1 MSGPVHGCRARVLMD
16 GAAQGELLHAD
27 TGLSLW
33 GGVDPATGRVIDR
46 HHPLHG
52 QCLAGRVLAIPS
64 GRGSCTGSSVM
75 LELIRSG
82 HAPAALVLAEADDIL
97 TLGVV
102 LAQMMHG
109 QSLPVVC
116 IGPQAFAQ
124 LRGSPFVRVDGH
136 RVTAHGARPQDGF
149 CARGPGP
156 EADAPQGALQLNDHD
171 HAMLAGRH
179 GQAAQM
185 ALRVVAR
192 MAQLQGARELVSVSQ
207 VHIDG
212 CIYTGPSSLE
222 FARQWVQ
229 WGARV
234 AVPTTLNAISVDQRR
249 WRELGVPAALG
260 EPASA
265 LGEAYMAMGARM
277 SYTCAPYL
285 LDTAPSAGEQIA
297 WAESNAVV
305 FANSVLAA
313 RTLKYPDYLDLCIAL
328 CGRAPLAGCH
338 LDSHRKAQLRIAV
351 HKPALADDAFYP
363 LLGYHVGRL
372 AGRRIPLVTGLED
385 AAPSQDDLKAFSA
398 AFGTTSGAPMF
409 HLAGITPEA
418 LRPEEA
424 MGPDCTAEP
433 LHIDAADLAHSW
445 ATLNSARDD
454 TVDLVSLGN
463 PHFSLAEFERLAALC
478 RGRHRHAATAMVITC
493 GRAVYE
499 QARSQGH
506 IAELER
512 FGATVLNDTCW
523 CMLGEPVVPPAARSL
538 MTQSAK
544 FAHYAPGLVGR
555 SVHFAGLAQC
565 VDAACTGRT
574 DRMPPPW
581 LGNPSPS
588 PDTSSKAGSQ
598 VPGGSGARAESS
610 APAPAPACGG
620 FAR

>member
-1 MSGPVHGCRARVLMD
+1 MSGGLHDGMRDGTVRVLVD

-27 TGLSLW
+27 TGLSFW

-102 LAQMMHG
+102 LAQRMHG

-116 IGPQAFAQ
+116 IGPQAFAG
-124 LRGSPFVRVDGH
+124 LRGSAFVRVDGG
-136 RVTAHGARPQDGF
+136 RVTAHSARPQDGF
-149 CARGPGP
+149 SARSPGP
-156 EADAPQGALQLNDHD
+156 EEEAPQSALRLDDHD
-171 HAMLAGRH
+171 RAMLAGRH
-179 GQAAQM
+179 GKAAQM
-185 ALRVVAR
+185 ALRIVVR

-285 LDTAPSAGEQIA
+285 LDSAPAAGEQIA

-338 LDSHRKAQLRIAV
+338 LDSHRKAQLRIV
-351 HKPALADDAFYP
+351 VRRPASADDAFYP
-363 LLGYHVGRL
+363 LLGYHVGL
-372 AGRRIPLVTGLED
+372 LTGRRIPLVTGLED

-409 HLAGITPEA
+409 HMAGITPEA
-418 LRPEEA
+418 LRAEDA
-424 MGPDCTAEP
+424 MGPDCSAQP

-454 TVDLVSLGN
+454 AVDLVSLGN
-463 PHFSLAEFERLAALC
+463 PHFSLQEFERLAALC
-478 RGRHRHAATAMVITC
+478 RGRRRHAATALVITC

-506 IAELER
+506 VAELER

-523 CMLGEPVVPPAARSL
+523 CMLGEPVVAPTARTL
-538 MTQSAK
+538 MTNSAK

-565 VDAACTGRT
+565 VQAACDGRT
-574 DRMPPPW
+574 SRTAPPW
-581 LGNPSPS
+581 LHE
-588 PDTSSKAGSQ
+588 AAHA
-598 VPGGSGARAESS
+598 PGLT
-610 APAPAPACGG
+610 
-620 FAR
+620 

>member
-1 MSGPVHGCRARVLMD
+1 MSSLVHDSQARVLVG

-27 TGLSLW
+27 TGLSFW
-33 GGVDPATGRVIDR
+33 GGVDVATGRVIDR

-82 HAPAALVLAEADDIL
+82 QAPAALVLAEADDIL

-102 LAQMMHG
+102 LAQMLHG

-116 IGPQAFAQ
+116 IGPQAFAG
-124 LRGSPFVRVDGH
+124 LRGSAFVRVDGD
-136 RVTAHGARPQDGF
+136 RVTAHGARPLDGF
-149 CARGPGP
+149 SARGPGP
-156 EADAPQGALQLNDHD
+156 EEPVPPGALQLDDHD
-171 HAMLAGRH
+171 RALLAGRH
-179 GQAAQM
+179 GRAAQM
-185 ALRVVAR
+185 AMRIVVR
-192 MAQLQGARELVSVSQ
+192 MAQLQGAKALVGVSQ

-222 FARQWVQ
+222 FARQWLQ

-249 WRELGVPAALG
+249 WRELGVDAGLG

-265 LGEAYMAMGARM
+265 LGEAYMTMGARM

-285 LDTAPSAGEQIA
+285 LDSAPGAGEQVA

-338 LDSHRKAQLRIAV
+338 LDRHRKAQLRIAV
-351 HKPALADDAFYP
+351 RKPALADDAFYP
-363 LLGYHVGRL
+363 LLGYHVGLL
-372 AGRRIPLVTGLED
+372 AGRRIPLVTGLEG
-385 AAPSQDDLKAFSA
+385 AAPSLDDLKAFSA

-409 HLAGITPEA
+409 HMAGITPEA
-418 LRPEEA
+418 LHPEDA
-424 MGPDCTAEP
+424 MGPECTTEP
-433 LHIDAADLAHSW
+433 LYIDAADLAHSW

-454 TVDLVSLGN
+454 GVDLVSLGN
-463 PHFSLAEFERLAALC
+463 PHFSLSEFARLAALC

-493 GRAVYE
+493 GREIHE
-499 QARSQGH
+499 QARRQGH
-506 IAELER
+506 IAEIER

-523 CMLGEPVVPPAARSL
+523 CMLGEPVIAPTARSI
-538 MTQSAK
+538 MTPSAK

-555 SVHFAGLAQC
+555 AVHFAGLAQC
-565 VDAACTGRT
+565 VEAACTGRT
-574 DRMPPPW
+574 DRTPPPW
-581 LGNPSPS
+581 LRSPNAS
-588 PDTSSKAGSQ
+588 
-598 VPGGSGARAESS
+598 
-610 APAPAPACGG
+610 
-620 FAR
+620 

>member
-1 MSGPVHGCRARVLMD
+1 MPASGDMPNHNHGGDGRILVD

-27 TGLSLW
+27 IGLSFW

-82 HAPAALVLAEADDIL
+82 NAPAALVLAEPDDIL

-102 LAQMMHG
+102 LAQMMYG
-109 QSLPVVC
+109 PSLPVVC
-116 IGPQAFAQ
+116 IGPQAFAG
-124 LRGSPFVRVDGH
+124 LRGSAFVRVDGG
-136 RVTAHGARPQDGF
+136 RVTSHGARPPDGF
-149 CARGPGP
+149 AARGPEP
-156 EADAPQGALQLNDHD
+156 EEDAPQGALRLDDHD
-171 HAMLAGRH
+171 RALLAGRH
-179 GQAAQM
+179 GKAAQM
-185 ALRVVAR
+185 ALRIVVR
-192 MAQLQGARELVSVSQ
+192 MAQLMGAKALVSVSQ

-249 WRELGVPAALG
+249 WRELGVSTALG

-285 LDTAPSAGEQIA
+285 LDTAPAAGEQIA

-338 LDSHRKAQLRIAV
+338 LEQHRKAQVRIAV
-351 HKPALADDAFYP
+351 RRPASADDAFYP
-363 LLGYHVGRL
+363 LLGYHVGLL

-385 AAPSQDDLKAFSA
+385 AAPDRDDLKAFSA
-398 AFGTTSGAPMF
+398 AFGTTSGAPLF
-409 HLAGITPEA
+409 HIAGITPEA
-418 LRPEEA
+418 LHAEEA
-424 MGPDCTAEP
+424 VGPECAREP
-433 LHIDAADLAHSW
+433 LRIDAADLAQTW
-445 ATLNSARDD
+445 TTLNSARDD
-454 TVDLVSLGN
+454 AVDLVSLGN
-463 PHFSLAEFERLAALC
+463 PHFSLSEFERLAALC
-478 RGRHRHAATAMVITC
+478 RGRRRHAATAMVITC
-493 GRAVYE
+493 GREVHE
-499 QARSQGH
+499 QAQRQGL
-506 IAELER
+506 IAEIER

-523 CMLGEPVVPPAARSL
+523 CMLGEPVIAPTARTL
-538 MTQSAK
+538 MTHSAK

-555 SVHFAGLAQC
+555 SMHFAGLAQC
-565 VDAACTGRT
+565 VQAACEGRT
-574 DRMPPPW
+574 DRATPQWLRMATAIPPNERP
-581 LGNPSPS
+581 PE
-588 PDTSSKAGSQ
+588 
-598 VPGGSGARAESS
+598 R
-610 APAPAPACGG
+610 
-620 FAR
+620 

>member
-1 MSGPVHGCRARVLMD
+1 MSSLVHDSQARVLMG

-27 TGLSLW
+27 TGLSFW
-33 GGVDPATGRVIDR
+33 GGVDAATGRVIDR

-82 HAPAALVLAEADDIL
+82 QAPAALVLAEADDIL

-102 LAQMMHG
+102 LAQMLHG

-116 IGPQAFAQ
+116 IGPQAFAG
-124 LRGSPFVRVDGH
+124 LRGSAFVRVDGD
-136 RVTAHGARPQDGF
+136 RVTAHGARPLDGF
-149 CARGPGP
+149 SASGP
-156 EADAPQGALQLNDHD
+156 EPEEHVPQGALQLDDHD
-171 HAMLAGRH
+171 RALLAGRH
-179 GQAAQM
+179 GRAAQM
-185 ALRVVAR
+185 AMRIVVR
-192 MAQLQGARELVSVSQ
+192 MAQLQGAEALVSVSQ

-222 FARQWVQ
+222 FALQWLQ

-249 WRELGVPAALG
+249 WRELGVDAGLG

-285 LDTAPSAGEQIA
+285 LDSAPAAGEQIA

-338 LDSHRKAQLRIAV
+338 LERHRKAQLRIAV
-351 HKPALADDAFYP
+351 RKPALADDAFYP
-363 LLGYHVGRL
+363 LLGYHVGL
-372 AGRRIPLVTGLED
+372 LSGRRIPLVTGLED
-385 AAPSQDDLKAFSA
+385 AAPSLDDLKAFSA

-409 HLAGITPEA
+409 HMAGITPEA
-418 LRPEEA
+418 LHPEDA
-424 MGPDCTAEP
+424 MGPECAAEP
-433 LHIDAADLAHSW
+433 LYIDAADLAHSW

-454 TVDLVSLGN
+454 GVDLVSLGN
-463 PHFSLAEFERLAALC
+463 PHFSLSEFARLAALC

-493 GRAVYE
+493 GREIHE
-499 QARSQGH
+499 QARRQGH
-506 IAELER
+506 IAEIER

-523 CMLGEPVVPPAARSL
+523 CMLGEPVIAATARSL

-555 SVHFAGLAQC
+555 AVHFGGLAQC

-574 DRMPPPW
+574 DRSAPPW
-581 LGNPSPS
+581 LCTADAS
-588 PDTSSKAGSQ
+588 
-598 VPGGSGARAESS
+598 
-610 APAPAPACGG
+610 
-620 FAR
+620 

>member
-1 MSGPVHGCRARVLMD
+1 MQASNDMQGQGLHGDPVRVLVD

-27 TGLSLW
+27 TGLSFW
-33 GGVDPATGRVIDR
+33 GGVDAATGRVIDS

-52 QCLAGRVLAIPS
+52 QSLAGRVLAIPS

-75 LELIRSG
+75 LELIRSD

-116 IGPQAFAQ
+116 IGPQAFAA
-124 LRGSPFVRVDGH
+124 LRGSAFVRVDGS
-136 RVTAHGARPQDGF
+136 RVTAHDTRPLDGF
-149 CARGPGP
+149 SARGPGREEP
-156 EADAPQGALQLNDHD
+156 APQGTLRLSDD
-171 HAMLAGRH
+171 DRDMLEGRH
-179 GQAAQM
+179 GTAAQM
-185 ALRVVAR
+185 ALRIVVR
-192 MAQLQGARELVSVSQ
+192 MARLQGAEALVSVSQ

-265 LGEAYMAMGARM
+265 LGEAYMAMGARL

-285 LDTAPSAGEQIA
+285 LDTAPAAGEQIA

-328 CGRAPLAGCH
+328 CGRAPLTGCH
-338 LDSHRKAQLRIAV
+338 LDHHRKAQLRIAV
-351 HKPALADDAFYP
+351 RRPASADDAFYP
-363 LLGYHVGRL
+363 LLGYHVGLL

-385 AAPSQDDLKAFSA
+385 AGPGRDDLKAFSA
-398 AFGTTSGAPMF
+398 AFGTTSGAPLF
-409 HLAGITPEA
+409 HIAGITPEA
-418 LRPEEA
+418 LRLEDVTGPE
-424 MGPDCTAEP
+424 CTGEP
-433 LHIDAADLAHSW
+433 ISIGAADLAQSW
-445 ATLNSARDD
+445 AALNSARDER
-454 TVDLVSLGN
+454 VDLVSLGN
-463 PHFSLAEFERLAALC
+463 PHFSLSEFARLAALC
-478 RGRHRHAATAMVITC
+478 RGRRRHASTAMVITC
-493 GRAVYE
+493 GRAVFE
-499 QARSQGH
+499 QAQQQGH
-506 IAELER
+506 IAEIER

-523 CMLGEPVVPPAARSL
+523 CMLGEPVIAPTARSI
-538 MTQSAK
+538 MTNSAK

-565 VDAACTGRT
+565 VQAACSGHAGRE
-574 DRMPPPW
+574 PPPW
-581 LGNPSPS
+581 LPSLS
-588 PDTSSKAGSQ
+588 AGEARHA
-598 VPGGSGARAESS
+598 GA
-610 APAPAPACGG
+610 P
-620 FAR
+620 